1 MRMHIAEDGRR
12 ALAQMAP
19 VFVCRP
25 SSVLIVR
32 NAQQGT
38 VVMIAKQ
45 FVLVAAMGGVG
56 TGEFANALANGPAQS
71 ALCAFVPEDPQGP
84 CVNPTA
90 QHAAGMGGALW
101 QDLVYAMQR
110 GRAQIALW
118 SCAVLA

>member
-1 MRMHIAEDGRR
+1 MVHVFVDLHLGDWTATAARQGPGGTLVSWI
-12 ALAQMAP
+12 ALAQDTG
-19 VFVCRP
+19 
-25 SSVLIVR
+25 SVD
-32 NAQQGT
+32 
-38 VVMIAKQ
+38 M
-45 FVLVAAMGGVG
+45 
-56 TGEFANALANGPAQS
+56 GEFANARANGPAQS
-71 ALCAFVPEDPQGP
+71 ALCAFVPEDPQAP